1 MDGVSK
7 RIRATA
13 VQSADG
19 RLMGDFVTYVEKE
32 NPYLVAFVVAN
43 HARENMGKCCCEL
56 WLCGFRVVPL

>member
-19 RLMGDFVTYVEKE
+19 RLMGDFVTRAAKT
-32 NPYLVAFVVAN
+32 NPSLVAFVVAY
-43 HARENMGKCCCEL
+43 HALKNMAECCCEL
-56 WLCGFRVVPL
+56 